1 MGGTPCEAARGAGAH
16 GVLRLRNC
24 SAMRSSYF
32 AQDDKLS
39 KKEDSLNLQNNSLA
53 GVGVENGSSVAVKT
67 ANGRSPK
74 AMLQSVFRED
84 RFFLVLSVFI
94 GVFSGLAVVCFR
106 FAIGWCRLYLL
117 GSGVVL
123 SRSRLLLAPT
133 LAGLVIAA
141 LVIHFFPRTRG
152 SGVNQTKA
160 ALFIYNGH
168 IPVRTAIGKFIT
180 AALAIG
186 SGQSLGPEDPSLQ
199 IGATLA
205 SVLGRQMRLSRD
217 RMRLIAPV
225 GAAAGLAA
233 AFNAPISAVLF
244 VIEEVI
250 GRWTAGI
257 LGSVVLS
264 AVSSVVVMRWFL
276 GSESRF
282 RIPVVQLQKPSEL
295 IAYSVLGVVGGVA
308 SVMFSMGI
316 ATLRPR
322 CKALPLWTQYF
333 QPALAGLLIGIIAML
348 GAPQIMGAGYEAM
361 DEAMHGR
368 FTWQFLALLA
378 GLKIVATL
386 LSFVSGTPGGMFAPT
401 LFVGAMLGAAVGGAE
416 HALLPHLNVSP
427 GTYALVGMGVLFAG
441 FLRAPMTSVF
451 MVLEV
456 SGNYSIIVPVIVAN
470 TFAYV
475 ISRGLQPIAIFDLLT
490 RQDGLELPSMEEQR
504 EEGVLHVE
512 DAMRPVNVPVLD
524 GQETVDAA
532 LAEAETS
539 AADNLLVRLNPDGWG
554 CVTRLELRA
563 LAAEEQGG
571 SSLSSLASSSLASDS
586 TSIGPIPVLH
596 PDHPL
601 EMALRYVDRW
611 PVVPVVS
618 RADFRQL
625 EGVITER
632 DVLERYR
639 EFGEG

>member
-1 MGGTPCEAARGAGAH
+1 LDLQSSSQSGVVVESSEPVAAG
-16 GVLRLRNC
+16 
-24 SAMRSSYF
+24 
-32 AQDDKLS
+32 
-39 KKEDSLNLQNNSLA
+39 LN
-53 GVGVENGSSVAVKT
+53 
-67 ANGRSPK
+67 NGRSPK
-74 AMLQSVFRED
+74 ALLQSVFREY

-117 GSGVVL
+117 GSGAVL
-123 SRSRLLLAPT
+123 SPSRLLLAPT
-133 LAGLVIAA
+133 LAGLVIAV
-141 LVIHFFPRTRG
+141 LVIHFFPQARG

-160 ALFIYNGH
+160 ALYIYNGH
-168 IPVRTAIGKFIT
+168 IPIRTAIGKFIT

-186 SGQSLGPEDPSLQ
+186 SGHSLGPEDPSLQ
-199 IGATLA
+199 IGACLA
-205 SVLGRQMRLSRD
+205 SVLGRKMRLSRD

-276 GSESRF
+276 GSESLF
-282 RIPVVQLQKPSEL
+282 RIPAVQLERPSEL
-295 IAYSVLGVVGGVA
+295 IAYSVLGIVGGLA
-308 SVMFSMGI
+308 SVLFSTGI

-322 CKALPLWTQYF
+322 CKALPQWTQYF
-333 QPALAGLLIGIIAML
+333 QPALAGLLIGIMAVL
-348 GAPQIMGAGYEAM
+348 GAPQVMGAGYEAI

-368 FTWQFLALLA
+368 FTWQFMAILA

-401 LFVGAMLGAAVGGAE
+401 LFIGAMLGAAVGGAE
-416 HALLPHLNVSP
+416 HVFLPHLSGSP

-504 EEGVLHVE
+504 EEGILRVE
-512 DAMRPVNVPVLD
+512 DAMRPMESPVLD
-524 GQETVDAA
+524 AQDTVDQALQKAEVSPVDELLIRLRPVGWNSITKQQLRTLADEGKGAA
-532 LAEAETS
+532 
-539 AADNLLVRLNPDGWG
+539 NLGSLLPIRRIPD
-554 CVTRLELRA
+554 
-563 LAAEEQGG
+563 
-571 SSLSSLASSSLASDS
+571 
-586 TSIGPIPVLH
+586 LH

-601 EMALRYVDRW
+601 ETALRYVDRW
-611 PVVPVVS
+611 PLVPVVS
-618 RADFRQL
+618 RADFQQL
-625 EGVITER
+625 EGVISQR

>member
-1 MGGTPCEAARGAGAH
+1 LDLRTNPQAGVLVDGGQTVAARPI
-16 GVLRLRNC
+16 
-24 SAMRSSYF
+24 
-32 AQDDKLS
+32 
-39 KKEDSLNLQNNSLA
+39 
-53 GVGVENGSSVAVKT
+53 NGH
-67 ANGRSPK
+67 SPK
-74 AMLQSVFRED
+74 ALLQSVFRED

-117 GSGVVL
+117 GSGAVL
-123 SRSRLLLAPT
+123 SPSRILLAPT
-133 LAGLVIAA
+133 LAGLVIAV
-141 LVIHFFPRTRG
+141 LVIHFFPQTRG

-160 ALFIYNGH
+160 ALYIYNGH
-168 IPVRTAIGKFIT
+168 IPIRTAIGKFIT

-186 SGQSLGPEDPSLQ
+186 SGHSLGPEDPSLQ
-199 IGATLA
+199 IGACLA

-264 AVSSVVVMRWFL
+264 AVSSVVMMRWFL
-276 GSESRF
+276 GSESLF
-282 RIPVVQLQKPSEL
+282 RIPAVQLERPSEL
-295 IAYSVLGVVGGVA
+295 IAYAVLGVVGGLA
-308 SVMFSMGI
+308 SVLFSTGI
-316 ATLRPR
+316 ATLRPWS
-322 CKALPLWTQYF
+322 KALPRWTHYF
-333 QPALAGLLIGIIAML
+333 QPALAGLLIGIMAVL

-401 LFVGAMLGAAVGGAE
+401 LFIGAMLGAAVGGVQ
-416 HALLPHLNVSP
+416 HVLFPHLSGSP

-470 TFAYV
+470 TIAYV

-504 EEGVLHVE
+504 EEGILRVE
-512 DAMRPVNVPVLD
+512 DAMHPVEGPVLD
-524 GQETVDAA
+524 AQDTVGQA
-532 LAEAETS
+532 LEKASS
-539 AADNLLVRLNPDGWG
+539 AAAEDLLVRLNPGGWSS
-554 CVTRLELRA
+554 VAKER
-563 LAAEEQGG
+563 LAAMVAEGKGG
-571 SSLSSLASSSLASDS
+571 STLGSQL
-586 TSIGPIPVLH
+586 PIRRIPELH

-601 EMALRYVDRW
+601 ETALRYVDRW
-611 PVVPVVS
+611 PLVPVVN
-618 RADFRQL
+618 RADFGQL
-625 EGVITER
+625 EGVISQH